1 MPKTNIE
8 KISSSSYIS
17 SSSRSGLEIFHKRL
31 KRSSGG
37 LYLGRPRGDK
47 LLVICTVMSTLFI
60 WRGLVSLYWSLLAAC
75 VEVELGSLKGRHP
88 LMEDVKKKA
97 VALGHVNFSTP
108 PNDEN
113 YEVLID
119 ENTDSNMELYV
130 LEMENLD
137 ILIPVRR
144 LNGQSNT

>member
-1 MPKTNIE
+1 MT
-8 KISSSSYIS
+8 
-17 SSSRSGLEIFHKRL
+17 SRSCWCMEGLAGVVRV
-31 KRSSGG
+31 
-37 LYLGRPRGDK
+37 GRPRGDK

-60 WRGLVSLYWSLLAAC
+60 WLGIVSLYWSILAAC
-75 VEVELGSLKGRHP
+75 VVVELGSLKGRHP
-88 LMEDVKKKA
+88 LLEDVKKKE

-119 ENTDSNMELYV
+119 EKIDRIMELYV

-137 ILIPVRR
+137 ILSPVRR

>member
-1 MPKTNIE
+1 M
-8 KISSSSYIS
+8 
-17 SSSRSGLEIFHKRL
+17 
-31 KRSSGG
+31 
-37 LYLGRPRGDK
+37 GRPRGDK
-47 LLVICTVMSTLFI
+47 LLAICTVMSTLFI
-60 WRGLVSLYWSLLAAC
+60 WLGLVSLYWSLLAAC
-75 VEVELGSLKGRHP
+75 VVTCW
-88 LMEDVKKKA
+88 KKEA

-108 PNDEN
+108 PNDGG

-137 ILIPVRR
+137 ILIPVRQ